1 MKIYHLE
8 AKHSLLPSLD
18 KYIPAYMLKDYAIPL
33 KAAKYDISVK
43 SNKKGEIK

>member
-43 SNKKGEIK
+43 EVIKKEK